1 MSRSMRRPL
10 ILAVSAA
17 ALGLALSGCI
27 SPNTSHESGAHNSSP
42 EPEASATP
50 EAVYLST
57 LSEGQC
63 YLIPNE
69 EESSMVLPVDCSVPH
84 DGEVLLVETVTPTM
98 AASQDELGDAAH
110 EQCQA
115 LLESYVG
122 TPAHDAGVSVTSI
135 VPAGDNWNDGT
146 RTWTCAAS
154 ATSNKYLTKTLRDS
168 AN

>member
-27 SPNTSHESGAHNSSP
+27 SPNTSHESGARNSSP

-84 DGEVLLVETVTPTM
+84 DGEVLLV
-98 AASQDELGDAAH
+98 
-110 EQCQA
+110 
-115 LLESYVG
+115 
-122 TPAHDAGVSVTSI
+122 
-135 VPAGDNWNDGT
+135 
-146 RTWTCAAS
+146 
-154 ATSNKYLTKTLRDS
+154 
-168 AN
+168 

>member
-1 MSRSMRRPL
+1 
-10 ILAVSAA
+10 
-17 ALGLALSGCI
+17 
-27 SPNTSHESGAHNSSP
+27 
-42 EPEASATP
+42 
-50 EAVYLST
+50 
-57 LSEGQC
+57 
-63 YLIPNE
+63 
-69 EESSMVLPVDCSVPH
+69 MVLPVDCSVPH

-146 RTWTCAAS
+146 HTWTCAAS